1 MVHLNLSIY
10 YYNKIKNICQIVQ
23 HLESN
28 IVDERFNILS
38 FESVTYFFIL
48 KIPFQTDTKTTIK
61 KNVDTKIGRVI
72 SQIIIYLEEAVG
84 LIEHLPISDKC

>member
-38 FESVTYFFIL
+38 FKSVTYFFYF
-48 KIPFQTDTKTTIK
+48 KNTFSNRYKNDYKKECGHKDRKSYFPDHYIPGGSRLTNRTFTHQ
-61 KNVDTKIGRVI
+61 
-72 SQIIIYLEEAVG
+72 
-84 LIEHLPISDKC
+84 